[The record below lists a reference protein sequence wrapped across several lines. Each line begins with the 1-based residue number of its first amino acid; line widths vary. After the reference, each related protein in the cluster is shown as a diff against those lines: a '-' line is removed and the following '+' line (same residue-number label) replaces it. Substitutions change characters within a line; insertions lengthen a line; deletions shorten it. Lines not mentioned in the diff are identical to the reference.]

1 MTFLPVL
8 AVQYRWRYCV
18 ILDAWAPSAVP
29 AMPVGERFY
38 LGDSLS
44 VGILSSCPVRAGTAF
59 ARGGAFSSVHVCIF
73 FSGSTISCLFF
84 VKIYTMLD
92 DKSAQKGTSGCEIFI

>member
-1 MTFLPVL
+1 MIFVAQAKKRHVTFLPVL

-73 FSGSTISCLFF
+73 FSGSTINCLFF
-84 VKIYTMLD
+84 CK
-92 DKSAQKGTSGCEIFI
+92 KSILC